1 MRVIMVPV
9 ADRPECAKAL
19 QTAFDLGKRLGASVS
34 GCHIRPHRRSATSMS
49 DAAWR
54 KKNTKK
60 TSEAAR
66 KLYEEMAERN
76 GYEIIRRARVD
87 PGALWSERVGSPSK
101 VMGIIG
107 PVSDMIVVS
116 RPESRGGVAELF
128 MSSALV
134 ESGRPVLI
142 LPPGGRR
149 NVGRRVCIGWNQ
161 SCEAAN
167 AVMAALPLLRRADR
181 VTIVSC
187 GAEDRVGPKST
198 QIASYLAHWGVKTKR
213 ESTRGKDIEK
223 ELVGAFR
230 DSGSDLMIAG
240 AYSRSRWREKVFG
253 GTSEFLLH
261 KAKIPVF
268 MLHS

>member
-1 MRVIMVPV
+1 MRVILVPV

-34 GCHIRPHRRSATSMS
+34 GCHIRPHRHSDTSMS

-54 KKNTKK
+54 RKNTKK
-60 TSEAAR
+60 APEAAR
-66 KLYEEMAERN
+66 KLYENMAEQS
-76 GYEIIRRARVD
+76 GYDLVKRARVA
-87 PGALWSERVGSPSK
+87 PGALWAERVGSPAK
-101 VMGIIG
+101 LMGIVG
-107 PVSDMIVVS
+107 PVADMVVVS
-116 RPESRGGVAELF
+116 RPEKSGGVARMFLDA
-128 MSSALV
+128 ALI

-142 LPPGGRR
+142 LPQAGRR
-149 NVGRRVCIGWNQ
+149 HVGKKVLIGWNQ

-167 AVMAALPLLRRADR
+167 AVMAAVPILREAEN
-181 VTIVSC
+181 VTIVSA

-198 QIASYLAHWGVKTKR
+198 QIASYLAHWGINTDRVL
-213 ESTRGKDIEK
+213 TRGKDVEK
-223 ELVGAFR
+223 ELIATFR
-230 DSGSDLMIAG
+230 ETGSDLMIAG